1 MINLVCEDF
10 AKWVINNWPPLLPA
24 AVIRLFPRSHPH
36 IGCGCCDSSIWTAA
50 WREVN
55 NMSANI
61 TCSGQCQGGGALD
74 VTLVSRMSE
83 HENRIIT
90 NKRPTLNKENS
101 VRNKQILFTF
111 YVFVVCPKVL
121 VFIRFMTKPKTFE
134 LWEFVSWF
142 PPPRF
147 RLGLWCRDPG
157 MMLRTPSDSGSDT
170 PRVPVGWWPES
181 ETGPGGPGCL
191 ATGPKR
197 Q

>member
-83 HENRIIT
+83 HEIELSQTKDRLWTRKTRLET
-90 NKRPTLNKENS
+90 NKFSLLFMYLLFVLKCWFLY
-101 VRNKQILFTF
+101 VLWRNLKLLS
-111 YVFVVCPKVL
+111 CGNL
-121 VFIRFMTKPKTFE
+121 
-134 LWEFVSWF
+134 S
-142 PPPRF
+142 
-147 RLGLWCRDPG
+147 PG
-157 MMLRTPSDSGSDT
+157 SLLRDSGSDSGAGTREWCSGLRQT
-170 PRVPVGWWPES
+170 PAPTLRES
-181 ETGPGGPGCL
+181 
-191 ATGPKR
+191 